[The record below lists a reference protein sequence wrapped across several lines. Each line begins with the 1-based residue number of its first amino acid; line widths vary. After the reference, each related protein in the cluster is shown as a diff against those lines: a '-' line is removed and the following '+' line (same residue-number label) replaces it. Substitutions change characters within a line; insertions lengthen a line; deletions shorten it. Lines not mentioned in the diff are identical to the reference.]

1 MFSKRL
7 YPSFQRLET
16 MTLKNVK
23 PSLNKIAKDLG
34 QVQDAREFLL
44 KNTREIIIL
53 CSKSIIAV
61 HKGDLSTGKN
71 NLKQAETLL
80 KKYKK
85 KATGGLRRYL
95 ITPEQEF
102 VEAACLIAI
111 VEQKEIPSDK
121 KLSVM
126 PESYVLGLLDCVG
139 ELKRQVFDKIRIG
152 EIDDATRIRALKLYK
167 RHTQKNAIDF
177 VDYVMGKFPF
187 RIHTVR
193 TDRGHEWQ
201 AKFHWHVE
209 DQGMRHVYIKPGT
222 PRLNGKVERSH
233 RTDKEEFYQLLSYTG
248 DVDLKEK
255 LNEWEA
261 FYNFQRPHGA
271 FKGKTPYEI
280 LKEKLL

>member
-1 MFSKRL
+1 
-7 YPSFQRLET
+7 

-23 PSLNKIAKDLG
+23 SSLNKIAKDLG
-34 QVQDAREFLL
+34 DTQDSREFLL

-61 HKGDLSTGKN
+61 HKGDLKTGKN

-85 KATGGLRRYL
+85 KATGRLERYL

-139 ELKRQVFDKIRIG
+139 ELKRQVFDKIRMDK
-152 EIDDATRIRALKLYK
+152 IDEATRMFEVMENLYLQLYTFSMYDKVVKEARRKIDVNRILVDDVRSVITEEK
-167 RHTQKNAIDF
+167 R
-177 VDYVMGKFPF
+177 
-187 RIHTVR
+187 R
-193 TDRGHEWQ
+193 TEL
-201 AKFHWHVE
+201 
-209 DQGMRHVYIKPGT
+209 IKII
-222 PRLNGKVERSH
+222 
-233 RTDKEEFYQLLSYTG
+233 
-248 DVDLKEK
+248 EK
-255 LNEWEA
+255 L
-261 FYNFQRPHGA
+261 
-271 FKGKTPYEI
+271 
-280 LKEKLL
+280 EK